1 MDSIVGFLQSHPLIP
16 LFITLGFGFWL
27 GKLRFGS
34 FSLGSVAATLIVGVI
49 IGQLDIAVPDMLKT
63 VFFLFFLF
71 SVGYGVGPQFFRAFK
86 GNGVKIVAFSTVAAL
101 VSAGV
106 VWLAADILGYGK
118 GVAAGLYAGSQNAS
132 ASLGL
137 LSDTVKGLPID
148 DSERGHIL
156 SLIPACY
163 AATYVLGTVF
173 TAWFL
178 SSIAPRMIGGF
189 DKVRKDIADAEQA
202 LDGGD
207 SPLGPGMIPARR
219 PVIFRAYEV
228 TDSFFDT
235 PRSPAEIR
243 EKYMKMNVRVLFVRA
258 RINGVITDPSP
269 DIRVSRGDHIVLGG
283 RSEEMAVLPSPPG
296 PEVADNELLH
306 FGAERT
312 PVTIASGDLDGMTL
326 AQLRSKDYMERIAVA
341 SLKRNG
347 LSLPVKNNT
356 ALCGGDVITIVG
368 WPCDVE
374 EAAIHI
380 GYADRDTDVTDMVF
394 LGLGIAIGCIVGAI
408 SIRIN
413 GIPMALGV
421 SVGTLFSGLLLGWMR
436 SRRPA
441 FGHIPSSA
449 LWILNNLG
457 VNMFIAILGLS
468 AGGSL
473 MSGLHEAGVSIVGV
487 GLLLTFVS
495 IVLNLF
501 IARRLFRFSTPEVLG
516 CVAGARCSVASI
528 GAIRSVLGSDVP
540 NLSFTITYAVANF
553 TLVFS
558 SLIVLFLVN

>member
-1 MDSIVGFLQSHPLIP
+1 MTAFLQSHPLIP
-16 LFITLGFGFWL
+16 LFLTLGLGFWL

-49 IGQLDIAVPDMLKT
+49 IGQFDIVIPDMVKT

-86 GNGVKIVAFSTVAAL
+86 GNGLKIVVFAAVAAL
-101 VSAGV
+101 VSAGIV
-106 VWLAADILGYGK
+106 VLAAKLLGYTK
-118 GVAAGLYAGSQNAS
+118 GVAAGLFAGSQNAS

-137 LSDTVKGLPID
+137 MTDTLKGMPMD
-148 DSERGHIL
+148 DSARTHIL
-156 SLIPACY
+156 KLIPACY

-178 SSIAPRMIGGF
+178 SSIAPKMIGGLK
-189 DKVRKDIADAEQA
+189 KVQAEVADMEQK
-202 LDGGD
+202 LEGSDT
-207 SPLGPGMIPARR
+207 PLGPGMIPARR
-219 PVIFRAYEV
+219 PVVYRAYEV

-235 PRSPAEIR
+235 SRSPAEIR
-243 EKYMKMNVRVLFVRA
+243 DHYKAMNVRVVFVRA

-269 DIRVSRGDHIVLGG
+269 DVRITRGDHIVIGG
-283 RSEEMAVLPSPPG
+283 RSEEMAALPNPPG
-296 PEVADNELLH
+296 PEIADQELLN

-312 PVTIASGDLDGMTL
+312 PVTISAKDVDGMTL
-326 AQLRSKDYMERIAVA
+326 GQLRSQDYMDRIAVS

-347 LSLPVKNNT
+347 LSIPVKNNT
-356 ALCGGDVITIVG
+356 ELCGGDIITLVG

-374 EAAIHI
+374 AAADHI
-380 GYADRDTDVTDMVF
+380 GYADRDTNVTDMVF
-394 LGLGIAIGCIVGAI
+394 VGLGIAVGCLVGAL
-408 SIRIN
+408 SIKIN

-421 SVGTLFSGLLLGWMR
+421 SVGALFSGLVLGWLR
-436 SRRPA
+436 SKRPS

-457 VNMFIAILGLS
+457 VNMFISVLGLS
-468 AGGSL
+468 AGSAL
-473 MSGLHEAGVSIVGV
+473 MAGLHEAGIAIVGI
-487 GLLLTFVS
+487 GLLLTCLS
-495 IVLNLF
+495 IVINVF
-501 IARRLFRFSTPEVLG
+501 IAHRLFRFSTPEVLG

-528 GAIRSVLGSDVP
+528 GAIQNALGSDVP
-540 NLSFTITYAVANF
+540 NLSFTITYAVANI

-558 SLIVLFLVN
+558 SLIVLFLI